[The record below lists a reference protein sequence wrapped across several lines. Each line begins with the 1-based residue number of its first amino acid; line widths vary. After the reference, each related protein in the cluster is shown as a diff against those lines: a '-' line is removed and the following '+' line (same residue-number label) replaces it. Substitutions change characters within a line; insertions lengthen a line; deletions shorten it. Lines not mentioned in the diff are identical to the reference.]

1 MNVPSVKL
9 IGVGGSDPYRSERL
23 SSSEKM
29 IGVWGTRVLT
39 ATTGMAGGCC
49 TKGTGAGGLAELFVM
64 GRLQSNIMNIARPM
78 VARAR
83 GHLHLDHVAR
93 SHGASPTTLHG
104 GRRTTTSSVAGAPR
118 TLRAFRPNKTGRWS
132 VSDERAHHRRCVG
145 GSAADWVSQRE
156 GHPATPSVCHPK
168 PRHPIPIPPVGRMRS
183 MSSLSSASTC

>member
-93 SHGASPTTLHG
+93 SHGAPPPRCTEVG
-104 GRRTTTSSVAGAPR
+104 GRPHRRWPAPR
-118 TLRAFRPNKTGRWS
+118 APSERFAPTRLLAG
-132 VSDERAHHRRCVG
+132 VSATSARTIG
-145 GSAADWVSQRE
+145 GASAAQRPIGSPKE
-156 GHPATPSVCHPK
+156 KDTQPPRLSATQNHVI
-168 PRHPIPIPPVGRMRS
+168 RYQFRR
-183 MSSLSSASTC
+183 